1 MKLYADRPTRVLGQL
16 AGDLVVV
23 ILVFLAVRL
32 GRGTHEK
39 VAALAAPGR
48 DAEDAARSTAGSMR
62 DAAGNVDGAPLVG
75 DAVAKP
81 FKALAATSRQLAE
94 SAQAY
99 QDSVERLAVLTGI
112 LVAAMPILLLLGL
125 WLPRRLAWVVEASAA
140 SRLVRRAPGAAD
152 LLAVRALARQPLR
165 ELARLDP
172 AVVQGWKEGSPAAT
186 AVLARL
192 ELDELGLREPRD
204 GFVPA

>member
-32 GRGTHEK
+32 GRGTHDK
-39 VAALAAPGR
+39 VAALAGPGR
-48 DAEDAARSTAGSMR
+48 EAEDAARSTAGTMR
-62 DAAGNVDGAPLVG
+62 DAAGNVDGAPFVG

-81 FKALAATSRQLAE
+81 FTALAATSRQLAR

-99 QDSVERLAVLTGI
+99 QDSVEQLAVLTGI
-112 LVAAMPILLLLGL
+112 LVAALPILLLLAI
-125 WLPRRLAWVVEASAA
+125 WLPRRLAWVAEASAA
-140 SRLVRRAPGAAD
+140 SRLARRAPGAAD

-172 AVVQGWKEGSPAAT
+172 AVVQGWKAGSPAAT

-192 ELDELGLREPRD
+192 ELAELGLDEPRD
-204 GFVPA
+204 GFLAA

>member
-1 MKLYADRPTRVLGQL
+1 MKLYADRPTKVLAQL
-16 AGDLVVV
+16 AGDIAVV

-48 DAEDAARSTAGSMR
+48 DAEDAARSTAGTMR
-62 DAAGNVDGAPLVG
+62 DAAGSVGDTPLVG
-75 DAVAKP
+75 DTVAKP
-81 FKALAATSRQLAE
+81 FTALAATSRQLAQ

-99 QDSVERLAVLTGI
+99 QDSVERLAVLSGI
-112 LVAAMPILLLLGL
+112 LVAAVPILLLLAL
-125 WLPRRLAWVVEASAA
+125 WLPRRLAWVSEASAA

-152 LLAVRALARQPLR
+152 LLAVRALARRPLQ

-172 AVVQGWKEGSPAAT
+172 AVVQGWKAGDPAAT
-186 AVLARL
+186 AALARL

-204 GFVPA
+204 GFVRA

>member
-48 DAEDAARSTAGSMR
+48 DAEDAARSTAGSMG
-62 DAAGNVDGAPLVG
+62 DAAGNIDGTPLVG

-81 FKALAATSRQLAE
+81 FTALAATSRQLAE

-112 LVAAMPILLLLGL
+112 LVASLPILLVLGL
-125 WLPRRLAWVVEASAA
+125 WLPRRLAWVVEATAA

-172 AVVQGWKEGSPAAT
+172 AVVQGWKAGSPTAT

-192 ELDELGLREPRD
+192 ELAELGLDEPRD
-204 GFVPA
+204 GFRAA

>member
-1 MKLYADRPTRVLGQL
+1 MKLYADRPTKVLAQL
-16 AGDLVVV
+16 AGDIAVV

-48 DAEDAARSTAGSMR
+48 DAEDAARSTAGTMR
-62 DAAGNVDGAPLVG
+62 DAAGSVGDTPLVG
-75 DAVAKP
+75 DTVAKP
-81 FKALAATSRQLAE
+81 FTALAATSRQLAQ

-99 QDSVERLAVLTGI
+99 QDSVERLAVLSGI
-112 LVAAMPILLLLGL
+112 LVAAVPILLLLAL
-125 WLPRRLAWVVEASAA
+125 WLPRRLAWVSEASAA

-152 LLAVRALARQPLR
+152 LLAIRALARQPLQ

-172 AVVQGWKEGSPAAT
+172 AVVQGWKAGDPAAT
-186 AVLARL
+186 AALARL
-192 ELDELGLREPRD
+192 ELGELGLNEPRD
-204 GFVPA
+204 GFLAA

>member
-48 DAEDAARSTAGSMR
+48 DAEDAARSTAGTMR
-62 DAAGNVDGAPLVG
+62 DAAGSVGDTPLVG
-75 DAVAKP
+75 DTVAKP
-81 FKALAATSRQLAE
+81 FTALAATSRQLAQ

-99 QDSVERLAVLTGI
+99 QDSVERLAVLSGI
-112 LVAAMPILLLLGL
+112 LVAAVPILLLLAL
-125 WLPRRLAWVVEASAA
+125 WLPRRLAWVSEASAA

-152 LLAVRALARQPLR
+152 LLAIRALARQPLQ
-165 ELARLDP
+165 E
-172 AVVQGWKEGSPAAT
+172 
-186 AVLARL
+186 
-192 ELDELGLREPRD
+192 
-204 GFVPA
+204 